1 MREGRF
7 QMKGDCPFLYDKK
20 FRCTFFFTKKWQD
33 FHRFVRQ
40 IFLTCHVPYD
50 TLKLYIYDAFLR

>member
-1 MREGRF
+1 MRRTVSKAKELS
-7 QMKGDCPFLYDKK
+7 FLCDRK
-20 FRCTFFFTKKWQD
+20 FRGTFFCIAKKWQD

-50 TLKLYIYDAFLR
+50 TLKLYIYSLR

>member
-1 MREGRF
+1 MRRTVSKAKETV
-7 QMKGDCPFLYDKK
+7 LYIAKK
-20 FRCTFFFTKKWQD
+20 LQV

-50 TLKLYIYDAFLR
+50 TLKLYIYSLR